1 VFRTGNLASP
11 VFVIKTDPHVVL
23 DARVSSAGP
32 FLHAF
37 VKLQPT
43 NVRSIEAVCSW
54 LALEMRL
61 PVPEPYFVHVSRTKI
76 RSKCRWDFE
85 SAEAV
90 VCFGSAAVEGAQ
102 TLRLARAGAEPPSLL
117 AWAQLARAAV
127 FDHLIAN
134 DDRSADNVLID
145 TGGKLWL
152 IDHARALGGGG
163 QPLFSNL
170 AFPVFQSFLLNLIA
184 ALPAAKR
191 IAMRRDLLAACA
203 DAAAAVLRLP
213 YTGLLV
219 PEEIGVQMASY
230 LSQRASRLGPSVLHA
245 VGIPELGSDD
255 VSGVTQ

>member
-11 VFVIKTDPHVVL
+11 VFLRKTDPHVVL
-23 DARVSSAGP
+23 DARVASADP

-54 LALEMRL
+54 LAMEMRL
-61 PVPEPYFVHVSRTKI
+61 PVPEPYFVHVSRAKV

-85 SAEAV
+85 AAEAV
-90 VCFGSAAVEGAQ
+90 VCFGTAAIEGAQ
-102 TLRLARAGAEPPSLL
+102 TLRLARTGAEPSSLIV
-117 AWAQLARAAV
+117 WPQLARAAV

-134 DDRSADNVLID
+134 EDRSADNVLID

-152 IDHARALGGGG
+152 IDHARAIGGGG

-170 AFPVFQSFLLNLIA
+170 AFPVFQNFLLNLVA
-184 ALPAAKR
+184 GLPLARR
-191 IAMRRDLLAACA
+191 IAMRPKLLGACA
-203 DAAAAVLRLP
+203 DAAAAVPRVP
-213 YTGLLV
+213 YERLLV
-219 PEEIGVQMASY
+219 PEDIGVQIASY
-230 LSQRASRLGPSVLHA
+230 LSQRASRLESSVLHA

-255 VSGVTQ
+255 VDGVTP